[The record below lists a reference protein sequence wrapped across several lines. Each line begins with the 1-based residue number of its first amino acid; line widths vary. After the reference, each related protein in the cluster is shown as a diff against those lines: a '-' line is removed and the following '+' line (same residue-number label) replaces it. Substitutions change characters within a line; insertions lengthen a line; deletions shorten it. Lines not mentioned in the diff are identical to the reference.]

1 MGWKPNLT
9 RRRKEKKSTCTPKVR
24 FVWAEVGSN
33 LAEKAFQ
40 SLSERQFVRVRS
52 RVRAP
57 RLPKADRFD
66 SFCVLIATDASL
78 QHYDTADELRLSGAD
93 TFKHSNIYIYIR
105 IYMLCR
111 PVSICVLWMG
121 WLLSAACTEF
131 GCEYLKTHYVILR
144 QTATHR
150 KIEHEQIWIEGMFC
164 IFVSISSSFS
174 TLYFFLSSPPV
185 SSHFLFASFVSIVEQ
200 KHTSLPVSFLFLAWM
215 SLELNF
221 VARMGKWKKKK
232 KWREKNTKWFCWN

>member
-93 TFKHSNIYIYIR
+93 TFKHSNIYIYI
-105 IYMLCR
+105 Y
-111 PVSICVLWMG
+111 VYICFAVPYLFVCCGWADCWVLHVQNSVANTWKHITSFFG
-121 WLLSAACTEF
+121 KLRHTE
-131 GCEYLKTHYVILR
+131 R
-144 QTATHR
+144 
-150 KIEHEQIWIEGMFC
+150 
-164 IFVSISSSFS
+164 
-174 TLYFFLSSPPV
+174 
-185 SSHFLFASFVSIVEQ
+185 
-200 KHTSLPVSFLFLAWM
+200 
-215 SLELNF
+215 
-221 VARMGKWKKKK
+221 
-232 KWREKNTKWFCWN
+232 